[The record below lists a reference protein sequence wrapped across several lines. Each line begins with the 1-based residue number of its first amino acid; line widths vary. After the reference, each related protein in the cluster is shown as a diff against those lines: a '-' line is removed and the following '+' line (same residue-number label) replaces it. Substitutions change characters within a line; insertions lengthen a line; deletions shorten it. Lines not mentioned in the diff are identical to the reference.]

1 MGLHENQNKA
11 VRELGDAIN
20 SAIEKSPVVADA
32 LEHLR
37 RLGYEADL
45 NVKLEIRLQEV
56 EDSTEEPLETVEL
69 ELTEEDRRTLRR
81 MKIRVDD

>member
-1 MGLHENQNKA
+1 MGLHEKQNKA
-11 VRELGDAIN
+11 VQDLGDAIN
-20 SAIEKSPVVADA
+20 SAIEQSPVVADA

-56 EDSTEEPLETVEL
+56 EEPIEDTLEAVEL

-81 MKIRVDD
+81 MKIKVDD

>member
-1 MGLHENQNKA
+1 MSLHEKQNKA
-11 VRELGDAIN
+11 VQELGDAIN
-20 SAIEKSPVVADA
+20 SAIENSPVVADA

-56 EDSTEEPLETVEL
+56 EEPIGDTPEAVEL

>member
-1 MGLHENQNKA
+1 MSLHEKENRA
-11 VRELGDAIN
+11 VKELGDAVN
-20 SAIEKSPVVADA
+20 SAIEQSPIVTDA

-45 NVKLEIRLQEV
+45 NVKLEIRLQEIDRPS
-56 EDSTEEPLETVEL
+56 EQTSEEIEL
-69 ELTEEDRRTLRR
+69 ELTEEDLRTLRR

>member
-1 MGLHENQNKA
+1 MGLHEKENKA
-11 VRELGDAIN
+11 VKELGDAIN
-20 SAIEKSPVVADA
+20 TAIESSAVVADA

-56 EDSTEEPLETVEL
+56 EEPIEEPLESVEL
-69 ELTEEDRRTLRR
+69 ELTEEDLRTLRR

>member
-1 MGLHENQNKA
+1 MGLHEKQNKA
-11 VRELGDAIN
+11 VQELGDAIN
-20 SAIEKSPVVADA
+20 TAIEKSPMVADA

-56 EDSTEEPLETVEL
+56 EEPIEETLEAVEL

-81 MKIRVDD
+81 MKIKVDD